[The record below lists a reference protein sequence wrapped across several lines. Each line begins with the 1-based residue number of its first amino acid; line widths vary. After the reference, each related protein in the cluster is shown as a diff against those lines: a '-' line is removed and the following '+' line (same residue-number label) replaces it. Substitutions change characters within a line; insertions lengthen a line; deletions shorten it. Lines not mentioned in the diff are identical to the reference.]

1 MKFAPSILTLSAVA
15 AANNMA
21 DMALPPACAA
31 SCFTDLHQSNQCQI
45 MDYKCLCGDRDFVT
59 SMAKCINGACNGADA
74 ASTKDWAEKQCQD
87 NYGIDISGD
96 FGDQNKMN
104 TNMRNMVRGMW
115 RSSSMKDGMKDGLKA
130 GTEEAMKMKNDMML
144 KDEMKKG
151 KMNLKEDMK
160 MKDTMKNHM

>member
-1 MKFAPSILTLSAVA
+1 
-15 AANNMA
+15 
-21 DMALPPACAA
+21 
-31 SCFTDLHQSNQCQI
+31 
-45 MDYKCLCGDRDFVT
+45 
-59 SMAKCINGACNGADA
+59 
-74 ASTKDWAEKQCQD
+74 
-87 NYGIDISGD
+87 
-96 FGDQNKMN
+96 
-104 TNMRNMVRGMW
+104 MVRGMW